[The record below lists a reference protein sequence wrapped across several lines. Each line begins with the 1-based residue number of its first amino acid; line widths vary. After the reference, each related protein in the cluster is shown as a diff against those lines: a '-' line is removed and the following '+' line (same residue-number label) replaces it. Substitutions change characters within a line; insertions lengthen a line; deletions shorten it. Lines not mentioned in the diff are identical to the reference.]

1 VIFKKRRFKKMK
13 VFENIKEK
21 FNFINKKES
30 NHFKNSDFDLDFISK
45 IQPIG
50 NIIFKEN
57 YIKKGDG
64 FETCI
69 EIYDYPETVRNFWLR
84 TITNSNVENLIVTI
98 DISTMDNEIVDKV
111 LEENLKENRYR
122 KNNERNITDRLKSN
136 TDYQKS
142 ILLHDKLYS
151 NSINIKLVKIR
162 IFLFDKSL
170 KNLESEVV
178 KLLNYLN
185 SKSFK
190 ASIFLNELEYEY
202 KSIYHPFKYQANC
215 FYNKRN
221 GKEIT
226 SETLG
231 AGLDY
236 NFSYLHDESGLI
248 YGTTKGGGY
257 VIFNPFLKNEQRKSY
272 NGILMGKMGSGKST
286 FLKKLALNNYILG
299 TKIRC
304 FDASGE
310 FKHLVK
316 KSNGKMINLNNPNN
330 IINPLQIYK
339 CSLNNSSDDEEIEEN
354 LENETENEIR
364 NKYYQNHLSKFQI
377 FFRYLSPNLDE
388 TYFDELS
395 ILLDNFYK
403 KVNFYKIINGEKIFI
418 DITKLNSNEYPILS
432 EFLTYISSVYNIESD
447 KLRKERLNVL
457 ELKLKTIVNLYGM
470 LFNGYS
476 TIDIQEENLVVFNIK
491 ELATLPNNIFSAVI
505 FNILNILW
513 QEMINNVDISK
524 YGNNIEDVK
533 LNNYLVIIDEAHRI
547 LNDDLDNK
555 TIKFFI
561 DFEREAR
568 KYLGSIWLSYHTI
581 DDAVKNDNVKK
592 EINKIFNLSQ
602 YKVIFEQ
609 DIQLKEKLMSVF
621 KDSITETEIDKI
633 SRFQI
638 GECLLSLNTDNNI
651 IFKVSLGLENE
662 RELIATGGK

>member
-1 VIFKKRRFKKMK
+1 MK
-13 VFENIKEK
+13 IIENLKEK
-21 FNFINKKES
+21 FNNIKNKES
-30 NHFKNSDFDLDFISK
+30 NHFKNSDFDLEFISK
-45 IQPIG
+45 IQPSG

-64 FETCI
+64 FETCV

-84 TITNSNVENLIVTI
+84 TITNFNIENLIVTI
-98 DISTMDNEIVDKV
+98 DISTMDNAIVDSV
-111 LEENLKENRYR
+111 LEKNLKENKYR
-122 KNNERNITDRLKSN
+122 TNNEKNITDRLKSKKDFQN
-136 TDYQKS
+136 S
-142 ILLHDKLYS
+142 VSLHDKLYS

-185 SKSFK
+185 GKSFK

-202 KSIYHPFKYQANC
+202 KSIYHPFKYQANS

-236 NFSYLHDESGLI
+236 NFSYLHDENGLI

-257 VIFNPFLKNEQRKSY
+257 VVFNPFLKNEQRKSY

-310 FKHLVK
+310 FKYLVK

-339 CSLNNSSDDEEIEEN
+339 SSLNNSSAEDIEDN
-354 LENETENEIR
+354 FDNETDNEIR
-364 NKYYQNHLSKFQI
+364 AKFYQNHLSKFQI

-395 ILLDNFYK
+395 ILLDDFYNK
-403 KVNFYKIINGEKIFI
+403 INFYKITNGEKIFI
-418 DITKLNSNEYPILS
+418 NITELNPNEYPILS
-432 EFLTYISSVYNIESD
+432 DFLTYINTIYNDETD
-447 KLRKERLNVL
+447 NLRKERLNVL
-457 ELKLKTIVNLYGM
+457 ELKLKTIVNVYGM

-476 TIDIQEENLVVFNIK
+476 TIDIQEEKLVVFNIK

-524 YGNNIEDVK
+524 YGNNIKDVK

-568 KYLGSIWLSYHTI
+568 KYLGAIWLSYHTI
-581 DDAVKNDNVKK
+581 DDAIKNDNVKK

>member
-1 VIFKKRRFKKMK
+1 MK
-13 VFENIKEK
+13 IIENLKEK
-21 FNFINKKES
+21 FNSIKKKES
-30 NHFKNSDFDLDFISK
+30 NHFKNSDFDLEFISK
-45 IQPIG
+45 IQPAG

-57 YIKKGDG
+57 YVKKGDG
-64 FETCI
+64 FETCV

-98 DISTMDNEIVDKV
+98 DISTMNNEIVDKV

-185 SKSFK
+185 GKSFK

-202 KSIYHPFKYQANC
+202 KSIYHPFKYQANS

-236 NFSYLHDESGLI
+236 NFSYLHDENGLI

-272 NGILMGKMGSGKST
+272 NGVLMGKMGSGKST

-310 FKHLVK
+310 FKYLVK

-339 CSLNNSSDDEEIEEN
+339 SSLNNSSDEDIEEN
-354 LENETENEIR
+354 FDDETDNEIR
-364 NKYYQNHLSKFQI
+364 AKFYQNHLSKFQI

-395 ILLDNFYK
+395 ILLDDFYK
-403 KVNFYKIINGEKIFI
+403 KINFYKITNGEKIFI
-418 DITKLNSNEYPILS
+418 NITELNSNEYPILS
-432 EFLTYISSVYNIESD
+432 DFLTYINTIYNDETD
-447 KLRKERLNVL
+447 NLRKERLNVL
-457 ELKLKTIVNLYGM
+457 ELKLKTIVNVYGM

-476 TIDIQEENLVVFNIK
+476 TIDIQNEDLVVFNIK

-524 YGNNIEDVK
+524 YGNNIKDVK

-581 DDAVKNDNVKK
+581 DDAIKNDNVKK

>member
-1 VIFKKRRFKKMK
+1 MK
-13 VFENIKEK
+13 IIENLKEK
-21 FNFINKKES
+21 FNSIKKKES
-30 NHFKNSDFDLDFISK
+30 NHFKNSDFDLEFISK
-45 IQPIG
+45 IQPAG

-57 YIKKGDG
+57 YVKKGDG
-64 FETCI
+64 FETCV

-98 DISTMDNEIVDKV
+98 DISTMNNEIVDKV

-185 SKSFK
+185 GKSFK

-202 KSIYHPFKYQANC
+202 KSIYHPFKYQANS

-236 NFSYLHDESGLI
+236 NFSYLHDENGLI

-272 NGILMGKMGSGKST
+272 NGVLMGKMGSGKST

-310 FKHLVK
+310 FKYLVK

-339 CSLNNSSDDEEIEEN
+339 CSLNNSSDEDIEEN
-354 LENETENEIR
+354 FDNETDNEIR
-364 NKYYQNHLSKFQI
+364 TKFYQNHLSKFQI

-395 ILLDNFYK
+395 ILLDDFYK
-403 KVNFYKIINGEKIFI
+403 KINFYKITNGEKIFI
-418 DITKLNSNEYPILS
+418 NITELNSNEYPILS
-432 EFLTYISSVYNIESD
+432 DFLTYINTIYNDETD
-447 KLRKERLNVL
+447 NLRKERLNVL
-457 ELKLKTIVNLYGM
+457 ELKLKTIVNVYGM

-476 TIDIQEENLVVFNIK
+476 TIDIQNEDLVVFNIK

-524 YGNNIEDVK
+524 YGNNIKDVK

-651 IFKVSLGLENE
+651 IFKVSLGLDNE

>member
-1 VIFKKRRFKKMK
+1 MKIIENFKK
-13 VFENIKEK
+13 K
-21 FNFINKKES
+21 FNSIKKKES
-30 NHFKNSDFDLDFISK
+30 THFKNSDFDLEFISK
-45 IQPIG
+45 IQPAG

-57 YIKKGDG
+57 YVKKGDG
-64 FETCI
+64 FETCV

-98 DISTMDNEIVDKV
+98 DISTMNNEIVDKV

-151 NSINIKLVKIR
+151 NAINIKLVKIR

-185 SKSFK
+185 GKSFK

-202 KSIYHPFKYQANC
+202 KSIYHPFKYQANS
-215 FYNKRN
+215 FYNKRT

-236 NFSYLHDESGLI
+236 NFSYLHDENGLI

-310 FKHLVK
+310 FKYLVK

-339 CSLNNSSDDEEIEEN
+339 CSLNNSSDEDIEEN
-354 LENETENEIR
+354 FDNETDNEIR
-364 NKYYQNHLSKFQI
+364 TKFYQNHLSKFQI

-395 ILLDNFYK
+395 ILLDDFYK
-403 KVNFYKIINGEKIFI
+403 KINFYKITNGEKIFI
-418 DITKLNSNEYPILS
+418 NITELNSNEYPILS
-432 EFLTYISSVYNIESD
+432 DFLTYINTIYNDETD
-447 KLRKERLNVL
+447 NLRKERLNVL
-457 ELKLKTIVNLYGM
+457 ELKLKTIVNVYGM

-651 IFKVSLGLENE
+651 IFKVSLGLDNE

>member
-1 VIFKKRRFKKMK
+1 MK

-21 FNFINKKES
+21 LNFINKKES

-57 YIKKGDG
+57 YIKKGNG

-395 ILLDNFYK
+395 ILLDDFYK
-403 KVNFYKIINGEKIFI
+403 KINFYKITNGEKIFI
-418 DITKLNSNEYPILS
+418 NITELNSNEYPILS
-432 EFLTYISSVYNIESD
+432 DFLTYINTIYNDETD
-447 KLRKERLNVL
+447 NLRKERLNVL
-457 ELKLKTIVNLYGM
+457 ELKLKTIVNVYGM

-524 YGNNIEDVK
+524 YGNNIKDVK

-547 LNDDLDNK
+547 LNDELDNK

>member
-1 VIFKKRRFKKMK
+1 MK
-13 VFENIKEK
+13 IIENLKEK
-21 FNFINKKES
+21 FNNIKNKES
-30 NHFKNSDFDLDFISK
+30 NHFKNSDFDLEFISK
-45 IQPIG
+45 IQPAG

-64 FETCI
+64 FETCV

-84 TITNSNVENLIVTI
+84 TITNFNIENLIVTI
-98 DISTMDNEIVDKV
+98 DISTMDNAIVDSV
-111 LEENLKENRYR
+111 LEKNLKENKYR
-122 KNNERNITDRLKSN
+122 TNNEKNITDRLKSKKDFQN
-136 TDYQKS
+136 S
-142 ILLHDKLYS
+142 VSLHDKLYS

-185 SKSFK
+185 GKSFK

-202 KSIYHPFKYQANC
+202 KSIYHPFKYQANS

-236 NFSYLHDESGLI
+236 NFSYLHDENGLI

-257 VIFNPFLKNEQRKSY
+257 VVFNPFLKNEQRKSY

-310 FKHLVK
+310 FKYLVK

-339 CSLNNSSDDEEIEEN
+339 SSLNNSSDEDIEDN
-354 LENETENEIR
+354 FDNETDNEIR
-364 NKYYQNHLSKFQI
+364 AKFYQNHLSKFQI

-395 ILLDNFYK
+395 ILLDDFYNK
-403 KVNFYKIINGEKIFI
+403 INFYKITNGEKIFI
-418 DITKLNSNEYPILS
+418 NITELNTNEYPILS
-432 EFLTYISSVYNIESD
+432 DFLTYINTIYNDETD
-447 KLRKERLNVL
+447 NLRKERLNVL
-457 ELKLKTIVNLYGM
+457 ELKLKTIVNVYGM

-476 TIDIQEENLVVFNIK
+476 TIDIQEEKLVVFNIK

-524 YGNNIEDVK
+524 YGNNIKDVK

-568 KYLGSIWLSYHTI
+568 KYLGAIWLSYHTI
-581 DDAVKNDNVKK
+581 DDAIKNDNVKK

>member
-1 VIFKKRRFKKMK
+1 
-13 VFENIKEK
+13 
-21 FNFINKKES
+21 
-30 NHFKNSDFDLDFISK
+30 
-45 IQPIG
+45 
-50 NIIFKEN
+50 
-57 YIKKGDG
+57 
-64 FETCI
+64 
-69 EIYDYPETVRNFWLR
+69 
-84 TITNSNVENLIVTI
+84 
-98 DISTMDNEIVDKV
+98 MDNAIVDSV
-111 LEENLKENRYR
+111 LEKNLKENKYR
-122 KNNERNITDRLKSN
+122 TNNEKNITDRLKSKKDFQN
-136 TDYQKS
+136 S
-142 ILLHDKLYS
+142 VSLHDKLYS

-185 SKSFK
+185 GKSFK

-202 KSIYHPFKYQANC
+202 KSIYHPFKYQANS

-236 NFSYLHDESGLI
+236 NFSYLHDENGLI

-257 VIFNPFLKNEQRKSY
+257 VVFNPFLNNEQRKSY
-272 NGILMGKMGSGKST
+272 NGILIGKMGSGKST

-310 FKHLVK
+310 FKYLVK

-339 CSLNNSSDDEEIEEN
+339 SSLNNSSDEDIEDN
-354 LENETENEIR
+354 FDNETDNEIR
-364 NKYYQNHLSKFQI
+364 AKFYQNHLSKFQI

-395 ILLDNFYK
+395 ILLDDFYNK
-403 KVNFYKIINGEKIFI
+403 INFYKITNGEKIFI
-418 DITKLNSNEYPILS
+418 NITELNPNEYPILS
-432 EFLTYISSVYNIESD
+432 DFLTYINTIYNDETD
-447 KLRKERLNVL
+447 NLRKERLNVL
-457 ELKLKTIVNLYGM
+457 ELKLKTIVNVYGM

-476 TIDIQEENLVVFNIK
+476 TIDIQEEKLVVFNIK

-524 YGNNIEDVK
+524 YGNNIKDVK

-568 KYLGSIWLSYHTI
+568 KYLGAIWLSYHTI
-581 DDAVKNDNVKK
+581 DDAIKNDNVKK

>member
-1 VIFKKRRFKKMK
+1 MK

-21 FNFINKKES
+21 LNFINKKES

-310 FKHLVK
+310 FKYLVK

-395 ILLDNFYK
+395 ILLDDFYK
-403 KVNFYKIINGEKIFI
+403 KINFYKITNGEKIFI
-418 DITKLNSNEYPILS
+418 NITELNSNEYPILS
-432 EFLTYISSVYNIESD
+432 DFLTYINTIYNDETD
-447 KLRKERLNVL
+447 NLRKERLNVL
-457 ELKLKTIVNLYGM
+457 ELKLKTIVNVYGM

-524 YGNNIEDVK
+524 YGNNIKDVK

-547 LNDDLDNK
+547 LNDELDNK

>member
-1 VIFKKRRFKKMK
+1 MK
-13 VFENIKEK
+13 IIENLKEK
-21 FNFINKKES
+21 FISIKKKES
-30 NHFKNSDFDLDFISK
+30 NHFKNSDFDLEFVSK
-45 IQPIG
+45 IQPAG

-98 DISTMDNEIVDKV
+98 DISTMNNEIVDKV

-185 SKSFK
+185 GKSFK

-202 KSIYHPFKYQANC
+202 KSIYHPFKYQANS

-236 NFSYLHDESGLI
+236 NFSYLHDENGLI

-272 NGILMGKMGSGKST
+272 NGVLMGKMGSGKST

-310 FKHLVK
+310 FKYLVK

-339 CSLNNSSDDEEIEEN
+339 SSLNNSSDEDIEEN
-354 LENETENEIR
+354 FDNETDNEIR
-364 NKYYQNHLSKFQI
+364 AKFYQNHLSKFQI

-395 ILLDNFYK
+395 ILLDDFYK
-403 KVNFYKIINGEKIFI
+403 KINFYKITNGEKIFI
-418 DITKLNSNEYPILS
+418 NITELNSNEYPILS
-432 EFLTYISSVYNIESD
+432 DFLTYINTIYNDETD
-447 KLRKERLNVL
+447 NLRKERLNVL
-457 ELKLKTIVNLYGM
+457 ELKLKTIVNVYGM

>member
-1 VIFKKRRFKKMK
+1 M
-13 VFENIKEK
+13 N
-21 FNFINKKES
+21 
-30 NHFKNSDFDLDFISK
+30 
-45 IQPIG
+45 
-50 NIIFKEN
+50 
-57 YIKKGDG
+57 
-64 FETCI
+64 
-69 EIYDYPETVRNFWLR
+69 
-84 TITNSNVENLIVTI
+84 
-98 DISTMDNEIVDKV
+98 NEIVDKV

-185 SKSFK
+185 GKSFK

-202 KSIYHPFKYQANC
+202 KSIYHPFKYQANS

-236 NFSYLHDESGLI
+236 NFSYLHDENGLI

-272 NGILMGKMGSGKST
+272 NGVLMGKMGSGKST

-310 FKHLVK
+310 FKYLVK

-339 CSLNNSSDDEEIEEN
+339 SSLNNSSDEDIEEN
-354 LENETENEIR
+354 FDNETDNEIR
-364 NKYYQNHLSKFQI
+364 AKFYQNHLSKFQI

-395 ILLDNFYK
+395 ILLDDFYK
-403 KVNFYKIINGEKIFI
+403 KINFYKITNGEKIFI
-418 DITKLNSNEYPILS
+418 NITELNSNEYPILS
-432 EFLTYISSVYNIESD
+432 DFLTYINTIYNDETD
-447 KLRKERLNVL
+447 NLRKERLNVL
-457 ELKLKTIVNLYGM
+457 ELKLKTIVNVYGM

-476 TIDIQEENLVVFNIK
+476 TIDIQNEDLVVFNIK

-581 DDAVKNDNVKK
+581 DDAVKSDNVKK

>member
-1 VIFKKRRFKKMK
+1 MK
-13 VFENIKEK
+13 IIENLKEK
-21 FNFINKKES
+21 FNNIKNKES
-30 NHFKNSDFDLDFISK
+30 NHFKNSDFDLEFISK
-45 IQPIG
+45 IQPAG

-64 FETCI
+64 FETCV

-84 TITNSNVENLIVTI
+84 TITNFNIENLIVTI
-98 DISTMDNEIVDKV
+98 DISTMDNAIVDSV
-111 LEENLKENRYR
+111 LEKNLKENKYR
-122 KNNERNITDRLKSN
+122 TNNEKNITDRLKSKKDFQN
-136 TDYQKS
+136 S
-142 ILLHDKLYS
+142 VSLHDKLYS

-185 SKSFK
+185 GKSFK

-202 KSIYHPFKYQANC
+202 KSIYHPFKYQANS

-236 NFSYLHDESGLI
+236 NFSYLHDENGLI

-257 VIFNPFLKNEQRKSY
+257 VVFNPFLKNEQRKSY

-310 FKHLVK
+310 FKYLVK

-339 CSLNNSSDDEEIEEN
+339 SSLNNSSDEDIEDN
-354 LENETENEIR
+354 FDNETDNEIR
-364 NKYYQNHLSKFQI
+364 AKFYQNHLSKFQI

-395 ILLDNFYK
+395 ILLDDFYNK
-403 KVNFYKIINGEKIFI
+403 INFYKITNGEKIFI
-418 DITKLNSNEYPILS
+418 NITELNPNEYPILS
-432 EFLTYISSVYNIESD
+432 DFLTYINTIYNDETD
-447 KLRKERLNVL
+447 NLRKERLNVL
-457 ELKLKTIVNLYGM
+457 ELKLKTIVNVYGM

-476 TIDIQEENLVVFNIK
+476 TIDIQEEKLVVFNIK

-505 FNILNILW
+505 FNILNTLW
-513 QEMINNVDISK
+513 QEMI
-524 YGNNIEDVK
+524 
-533 LNNYLVIIDEAHRI
+533 NNYLVIIDEAHRI

-568 KYLGSIWLSYHTI
+568 KYLGAIWLSYHTI
-581 DDAVKNDNVKK
+581 DDAIKNDNVKK

>member
-1 VIFKKRRFKKMK
+1 MK
-13 VFENIKEK
+13 IIENLKEK
-21 FNFINKKES
+21 FNSIKKKES
-30 NHFKNSDFDLDFISK
+30 NHFKNSDFDLEFISK
-45 IQPIG
+45 IQPAG

-57 YIKKGDG
+57 YVKKGDG
-64 FETCI
+64 FETCV

-98 DISTMDNEIVDKV
+98 DISTMNNEIVDKV

-185 SKSFK
+185 GKSFK

-202 KSIYHPFKYQANC
+202 KSIYHPFKYQANS

-236 NFSYLHDESGLI
+236 NFSYLHDENGLI

-272 NGILMGKMGSGKST
+272 NGVLMGKMGSGKST

-310 FKHLVK
+310 FKYLVK

-339 CSLNNSSDDEEIEEN
+339 SSLNNSSDEDIEEN
-354 LENETENEIR
+354 FDNETDNEIR
-364 NKYYQNHLSKFQI
+364 AKFYQNHLSKFQI

-395 ILLDNFYK
+395 ILLDDFYK
-403 KVNFYKIINGEKIFI
+403 KINFYKITNGEKIFI
-418 DITKLNSNEYPILS
+418 NITELNSNEYPILS
-432 EFLTYISSVYNIESD
+432 DFLTYINTIYNDETD
-447 KLRKERLNVL
+447 NLRKERLNVL
-457 ELKLKTIVNLYGM
+457 ELKLKTIVNVYGM

-476 TIDIQEENLVVFNIK
+476 TIYIQEENLVVFNIK

-524 YGNNIEDVK
+524 YGNNIKDVK

-581 DDAVKNDNVKK
+581 DDAIKNDNVKK

>member
-1 VIFKKRRFKKMK
+1 M
-13 VFENIKEK
+13 
-21 FNFINKKES
+21 
-30 NHFKNSDFDLDFISK
+30 
-45 IQPIG
+45 
-50 NIIFKEN
+50 
-57 YIKKGDG
+57 
-64 FETCI
+64 
-69 EIYDYPETVRNFWLR
+69 
-84 TITNSNVENLIVTI
+84 
-98 DISTMDNEIVDKV
+98 
-111 LEENLKENRYR
+111 
-122 KNNERNITDRLKSN
+122 
-136 TDYQKS
+136 
-142 ILLHDKLYS
+142 
-151 NSINIKLVKIR
+151 
-162 IFLFDKSL
+162 
-170 KNLESEVV
+170 
-178 KLLNYLN
+178 
-185 SKSFK
+185 
-190 ASIFLNELEYEY
+190 
-202 KSIYHPFKYQANC
+202 
-215 FYNKRN
+215 
-221 GKEIT
+221 
-226 SETLG
+226 
-231 AGLDY
+231 
-236 NFSYLHDESGLI
+236 
-248 YGTTKGGGY
+248 
-257 VIFNPFLKNEQRKSY
+257 
-272 NGILMGKMGSGKST
+272 
-286 FLKKLALNNYILG
+286 
-299 TKIRC
+299 
-304 FDASGE
+304 
-310 FKHLVK
+310 
-316 KSNGKMINLNNPNN
+316 
-330 IINPLQIYK
+330 
-339 CSLNNSSDDEEIEEN
+339 
-354 LENETENEIR
+354 
-364 NKYYQNHLSKFQI
+364 
-377 FFRYLSPNLDE
+377 SPNLDE

>member
-1 VIFKKRRFKKMK
+1 MK
-13 VFENIKEK
+13 IIENLKEK
-21 FNFINKKES
+21 FNSIKKKES
-30 NHFKNSDFDLDFISK
+30 NHFKNSDFDLEFISK
-45 IQPIG
+45 IQPAG

-57 YIKKGDG
+57 YVKKGDG
-64 FETCI
+64 FETCV

-98 DISTMDNEIVDKV
+98 DISTMNNEIVDKV

-142 ILLHDKLYS
+142 IVLHDKLYS

-185 SKSFK
+185 GKSFK

-202 KSIYHPFKYQANC
+202 KSIYHPFKYQANS

-236 NFSYLHDESGLI
+236 NFSYLHDENGLI

-272 NGILMGKMGSGKST
+272 NGVLMGKMGSGKST

-310 FKHLVK
+310 FKYLVK

-339 CSLNNSSDDEEIEEN
+339 SSLNNSSDEDIEDN
-354 LENETENEIR
+354 FDNETDNEIR
-364 NKYYQNHLSKFQI
+364 AKFYQNHLSKFQI

-395 ILLDNFYK
+395 ILLDDFYNK
-403 KVNFYKIINGEKIFI
+403 INFYKITNGEKIFI
-418 DITKLNSNEYPILS
+418 NITELNSNEYPILS
-432 EFLTYISSVYNIESD
+432 DFLTYINTIYNDETD
-447 KLRKERLNVL
+447 NLRKERLNVL
-457 ELKLKTIVNLYGM
+457 ELKLKTIVNVYGM

-476 TIDIQEENLVVFNIK
+476 TIDIQNEDLVVFNIK

-568 KYLGSIWLSYHTI
+568 KYLGAIWLSYHTI
-581 DDAVKNDNVKK
+581 DDAIKNDNVKK

>member
-1 VIFKKRRFKKMK
+1 MKIIENLKERF
-13 VFENIKEK
+13 NSIK
-21 FNFINKKES
+21 KKES
-30 NHFKNSDFDLDFISK
+30 NHFKNSDFDLEFISK
-45 IQPIG
+45 IQPAG

-98 DISTMDNEIVDKV
+98 DISTMNNEIVDKV

-185 SKSFK
+185 GKSFK

-202 KSIYHPFKYQANC
+202 KSIYHPFKYQANS

-236 NFSYLHDESGLI
+236 NFSYLHDENGLI

-310 FKHLVK
+310 FKYLVK
-316 KSNGKMINLNNPNN
+316 KANGKMINLNNPNN

-339 CSLNNSSDDEEIEEN
+339 SSLNNSSDEDIEDN
-354 LENETENEIR
+354 FNNETDNEIR
-364 NKYYQNHLSKFQI
+364 AKFYQNHLSKFQI

-395 ILLDNFYK
+395 ILLDDFYK
-403 KVNFYKIINGEKIFI
+403 KINFYKISNGEKIFI
-418 DITKLNSNEYPILS
+418 NITELNSNEYPILS
-432 EFLTYISSVYNIESD
+432 DFLTYINTIYNYETD
-447 KLRKERLNVL
+447 NLRKERLNVL
-457 ELKLKTIVNLYGM
+457 ELKLKTIVNVYGM
-470 LFNGYS
+470 LFNGFS

-568 KYLGSIWLSYHTI
+568 KYLGAIWLSYHTI
-581 DDAVKNDNVKK
+581 DDAIKNDNVKK

-651 IFKVSLGLENE
+651 IFKVSLGLEE
-662 RELIATGGK
+662 EKELIATGGK

>member
-1 VIFKKRRFKKMK
+1 MK
-13 VFENIKEK
+13 IIENLKEK
-21 FNFINKKES
+21 FNNIKKKES
-30 NHFKNSDFDLDFISK
+30 NHFKNSDFDLEFISK
-45 IQPIG
+45 IQPAG

-57 YIKKGDG
+57 YVKKGDG
-64 FETCI
+64 FETCV

-98 DISTMDNEIVDKV
+98 DISTMNNEIVDKV

-185 SKSFK
+185 GKSFK

-202 KSIYHPFKYQANC
+202 KSIYHPFKYQANS

-236 NFSYLHDESGLI
+236 NFSYLHDENGLI

-272 NGILMGKMGSGKST
+272 NGVLMGKMGSGKST

-310 FKHLVK
+310 FKYLVK

-339 CSLNNSSDDEEIEEN
+339 CSLNNSSDEDIEEN
-354 LENETENEIR
+354 FYNETDNEIR
-364 NKYYQNHLSKFQI
+364 TKFYQNHLSKFQI

-395 ILLDNFYK
+395 ILLDDFYK
-403 KVNFYKIINGEKIFI
+403 KINFYKITNGEKIFI
-418 DITKLNSNEYPILS
+418 NITELNSNEYPILS
-432 EFLTYISSVYNIESD
+432 DFLTYINTIYNDETD
-447 KLRKERLNVL
+447 NLRKERLNVL
-457 ELKLKTIVNLYGM
+457 ELKLKTIVNVYGM

-524 YGNNIEDVK
+524 YGNNIKDVK

>member
-1 VIFKKRRFKKMK
+1 MKIIENLKK
-13 VFENIKEK
+13 K
-21 FNFINKKES
+21 FNSIKKKES
-30 NHFKNSDFDLDFISK
+30 THFKNSDFDLEFISK
-45 IQPIG
+45 IQPAG

-57 YIKKGDG
+57 YVKKGDG
-64 FETCI
+64 FETCV

-98 DISTMDNEIVDKV
+98 DISTMNNEIVDKV

-185 SKSFK
+185 GKSFK

-202 KSIYHPFKYQANC
+202 KSIYHPFKYQANS

-236 NFSYLHDESGLI
+236 NFSYLHDENGLI

-272 NGILMGKMGSGKST
+272 NGVLMGKMGSGKST

-310 FKHLVK
+310 FKYLVK

-339 CSLNNSSDDEEIEEN
+339 SSLNNSSDEDIEEN
-354 LENETENEIR
+354 FDNETDNEIR
-364 NKYYQNHLSKFQI
+364 AKFYQNHLSKFQI

-395 ILLDNFYK
+395 ILLDDFYK
-403 KVNFYKIINGEKIFI
+403 KINFYKITNGEKIFI
-418 DITKLNSNEYPILS
+418 NITELNSNEYPILS
-432 EFLTYISSVYNIESD
+432 DFLTYINTIYNDETD
-447 KLRKERLNVL
+447 NLRKERLNVL
-457 ELKLKTIVNLYGM
+457 ELKLKTIVNVYGM

-476 TIDIQEENLVVFNIK
+476 TIDIQNEDLVVFNIK

>member
-1 VIFKKRRFKKMK
+1 MK
-13 VFENIKEK
+13 IIENLKEK
-21 FNFINKKES
+21 FNNIKNKES
-30 NHFKNSDFDLDFISK
+30 NHFKNSDFDLEFISK
-45 IQPIG
+45 IQPAG

-64 FETCI
+64 FETCV

-84 TITNSNVENLIVTI
+84 TITNFNIENLIVTI
-98 DISTMDNEIVDKV
+98 DISTMDNAIVDSV
-111 LEENLKENRYR
+111 LEKNLKENKYR
-122 KNNERNITDRLKSN
+122 TNNEKNITDRLKSKKDFQN
-136 TDYQKS
+136 S
-142 ILLHDKLYS
+142 VSLHDKLYS

-185 SKSFK
+185 GKSFK

-202 KSIYHPFKYQANC
+202 KSIYHPFKYQANS

-236 NFSYLHDESGLI
+236 NFSYLHDENGLI

-257 VIFNPFLKNEQRKSY
+257 VVFNPFLKNEQRKSY

-310 FKHLVK
+310 FKYLVK

-339 CSLNNSSDDEEIEEN
+339 SSLNNSSDEDIEDN
-354 LENETENEIR
+354 FDNETDNEIR
-364 NKYYQNHLSKFQI
+364 AKFYQNHLSKFQI
-377 FFRYLSPNLDE
+377 FFRYLSPNLEE

-395 ILLDNFYK
+395 ILLDDFYNK
-403 KVNFYKIINGEKIFI
+403 INFYKITNGEKIFI
-418 DITKLNSNEYPILS
+418 NITELNSNEYPILS
-432 EFLTYISSVYNIESD
+432 DFLTYINTIYNDETD
-447 KLRKERLNVL
+447 NLRKERLNVL
-457 ELKLKTIVNLYGM
+457 ELKLKTIVNVYGM

-476 TIDIQEENLVVFNIK
+476 TIDIQEEKLVVFNIK

-524 YGNNIEDVK
+524 YGNNIKDVK

-568 KYLGSIWLSYHTI
+568 KYLGAIWLSYHTI
-581 DDAVKNDNVKK
+581 DDAIKNDNVKK

>member
-1 VIFKKRRFKKMK
+1 MK
-13 VFENIKEK
+13 IIENLKEK
-21 FNFINKKES
+21 FNSIKKKES
-30 NHFKNSDFDLDFISK
+30 NHFKNSDFDLEFISK
-45 IQPIG
+45 IQPAG

-57 YIKKGDG
+57 YVKKGDG
-64 FETCI
+64 FETCV

-98 DISTMDNEIVDKV
+98 DISTMNNEIVDKV

-185 SKSFK
+185 GKSFK

-202 KSIYHPFKYQANC
+202 KSIYHPFKYQANS

-236 NFSYLHDESGLI
+236 NFSYLHDENGLI

-272 NGILMGKMGSGKST
+272 NGVLMGKMGSGKST

-310 FKHLVK
+310 FKYLVK

-339 CSLNNSSDDEEIEEN
+339 SSLNNSSDEDIEEN
-354 LENETENEIR
+354 FGNETDNEIR
-364 NKYYQNHLSKFQI
+364 AKFYQNHLSKFQI

-395 ILLDNFYK
+395 ILLDDFYK
-403 KVNFYKIINGEKIFI
+403 KINFYKITNGEKIFI
-418 DITKLNSNEYPILS
+418 NITELNSNEYPILS
-432 EFLTYISSVYNIESD
+432 DFLTYINTIYNDETD
-447 KLRKERLNVL
+447 NLRKERLNVL
-457 ELKLKTIVNLYGM
+457 ELKLKTIVNVYGM

-505 FNILNILW
+505 FNILNTLW

-524 YGNNIEDVK
+524 YGNNIKDLK

>member
-1 VIFKKRRFKKMK
+1 MIIRQG
-13 VFENIKEK
+13 I
-21 FNFINKKES
+21 S
-30 NHFKNSDFDLDFISK
+30 THFKNSDFDLEFISK
-45 IQPIG
+45 IQPAG

-57 YIKKGDG
+57 YVKKGDG
-64 FETCI
+64 FETCV

-98 DISTMDNEIVDKV
+98 DISTMNNEIVDKV

-185 SKSFK
+185 GKSFK

-202 KSIYHPFKYQANC
+202 KSIYHPFKYQANS

-236 NFSYLHDESGLI
+236 NFSYLHDENGLI

-310 FKHLVK
+310 FKYLVK

-339 CSLNNSSDDEEIEEN
+339 CSLNNSSDEDIEDN
-354 LENETENEIR
+354 FDNETDNEIR
-364 NKYYQNHLSKFQI
+364 TKFYQNHLSKFQI

-395 ILLDNFYK
+395 ILLDDFYK
-403 KVNFYKIINGEKIFI
+403 KINFYKIINGEKIFI
-418 DITKLNSNEYPILS
+418 NITGLNSNEYPILS
-432 EFLTYISSVYNIESD
+432 DFLTYINSIYDDEKDN
-447 KLRKERLNVL
+447 LRKERLNVL
-457 ELKLKTIVNLYGM
+457 ELKLKTIVNVYGM

-476 TIDIQEENLVVFNIK
+476 TIDIQNEDLVVFNIK

-524 YGNNIEDVK
+524 YGNNVEDVK

>member
-1 VIFKKRRFKKMK
+1 MK
-13 VFENIKEK
+13 IIENLKEK
-21 FNFINKKES
+21 FNNIKNKES
-30 NHFKNSDFDLDFISK
+30 NHFKNSDFDLEFISK
-45 IQPIG
+45 IQPAG

-64 FETCI
+64 FETCV

-84 TITNSNVENLIVTI
+84 TITNFNIENLIVTI
-98 DISTMDNEIVDKV
+98 DISTMDNAIVDSV
-111 LEENLKENRYR
+111 LEKNLKENKYR
-122 KNNERNITDRLKSN
+122 TNNEKNITDRLKSKKDFQN
-136 TDYQKS
+136 S
-142 ILLHDKLYS
+142 VSLHDKLYS

-185 SKSFK
+185 GKSFK

-236 NFSYLHDESGLI
+236 NFSYLHDENGLI

-257 VIFNPFLKNEQRKSY
+257 VVFNPFLKNEQRKSY

-310 FKHLVK
+310 FKYLVK

-339 CSLNNSSDDEEIEEN
+339 SSLNNSSDEDIEDN
-354 LENETENEIR
+354 FDNETDNEIR
-364 NKYYQNHLSKFQI
+364 AKFYQNHLSKFQI

-395 ILLDNFYK
+395 ILLDDFYNK
-403 KVNFYKIINGEKIFI
+403 INFYKITNGEKIFI
-418 DITKLNSNEYPILS
+418 NITELNSNEYPILS
-432 EFLTYISSVYNIESD
+432 DFLTYINIIYNDETD
-447 KLRKERLNVL
+447 NLRKERLNVL
-457 ELKLKTIVNLYGM
+457 ELKLKTIVNVYGM

-476 TIDIQEENLVVFNIK
+476 TIDIQEEKLVVFNIK

-524 YGNNIEDVK
+524 YGNNIKDVK

-568 KYLGSIWLSYHTI
+568 KYLGAIWLSYHTI
-581 DDAVKNDNVKK
+581 DDAIKNDNVKK

>member
-1 VIFKKRRFKKMK
+1 MK
-13 VFENIKEK
+13 IIENLKEK
-21 FNFINKKES
+21 FNSIKKKES
-30 NHFKNSDFDLDFISK
+30 NHFKNSDFDLEFISK
-45 IQPIG
+45 IQPAG

-57 YIKKGDG
+57 YVKKGDG
-64 FETCI
+64 FETCV

-98 DISTMDNEIVDKV
+98 DISTMNNEIVDKV

-185 SKSFK
+185 GKSFK

-202 KSIYHPFKYQANC
+202 KSIYHPFKYQANS

-236 NFSYLHDESGLI
+236 NFSYLHDENGLI

-310 FKHLVK
+310 FKYLVK

-339 CSLNNSSDDEEIEEN
+339 CSLNNSSDEDIEEN
-354 LENETENEIR
+354 FDNETDNEIR
-364 NKYYQNHLSKFQI
+364 TKFYQNHLSKFQI

-395 ILLDNFYK
+395 ILLDDFYNK
-403 KVNFYKIINGEKIFI
+403 INFYKITNGEKIFI
-418 DITKLNSNEYPILS
+418 NITELNSNEYPILS
-432 EFLTYISSVYNIESD
+432 DFLTYINTIYNDETD
-447 KLRKERLNVL
+447 NLRKERLNVL
-457 ELKLKTIVNLYGM
+457 ELKLKTIVNVYGM

-476 TIDIQEENLVVFNIK
+476 TIDIQNEDLVVFNIK

-524 YGNNIEDVK
+524 YGNNIKDVK

-651 IFKVSLGLENE
+651 IFKVSLGLDNE

>member
-1 VIFKKRRFKKMK
+1 MK

-236 NFSYLHDESGLI
+236 NFSYLHDQSGLI

-395 ILLDNFYK
+395 ILLDDFYNK
-403 KVNFYKIINGEKIFI
+403 INFYKITNGEKIFI
-418 DITKLNSNEYPILS
+418 NITELNSNEYPILS
-432 EFLTYISSVYNIESD
+432 DFLTYINTIYNDETD
-447 KLRKERLNVL
+447 NLRKERLNVL
-457 ELKLKTIVNLYGM
+457 ELKLKTIVNVYGM

-547 LNDDLDNK
+547 LNDELDNK

-568 KYLGSIWLSYHTI
+568 KYLGAIWLSYHTI
-581 DDAVKNDNVKK
+581 DDAIKNDNVKK

-609 DIQLKEKLMSVF
+609 DVQLKEKLMSVF

-651 IFKVSLGLENE
+651 IFKVSLGLDNE
-662 RELIATGGK
+662 KKLIATGGK

>member
-1 VIFKKRRFKKMK
+1 
-13 VFENIKEK
+13 
-21 FNFINKKES
+21 
-30 NHFKNSDFDLDFISK
+30 
-45 IQPIG
+45 
-50 NIIFKEN
+50 
-57 YIKKGDG
+57 
-64 FETCI
+64 
-69 EIYDYPETVRNFWLR
+69 
-84 TITNSNVENLIVTI
+84 
-98 DISTMDNEIVDKV
+98 
-111 LEENLKENRYR
+111 
-122 KNNERNITDRLKSN
+122 
-136 TDYQKS
+136 
-142 ILLHDKLYS
+142 
-151 NSINIKLVKIR
+151 
-162 IFLFDKSL
+162 
-170 KNLESEVV
+170 
-178 KLLNYLN
+178 
-185 SKSFK
+185 
-190 ASIFLNELEYEY
+190 
-202 KSIYHPFKYQANC
+202 
-215 FYNKRN
+215 
-221 GKEIT
+221 
-226 SETLG
+226 
-231 AGLDY
+231 
-236 NFSYLHDESGLI
+236 
-248 YGTTKGGGY
+248 
-257 VIFNPFLKNEQRKSY
+257 
-272 NGILMGKMGSGKST
+272 MGKMGSGKST

-310 FKHLVK
+310 FKYLVK

-339 CSLNNSSDDEEIEEN
+339 SSLNNSSDEDIEDN
-354 LENETENEIR
+354 FDNETDNEIR
-364 NKYYQNHLSKFQI
+364 AKFYQNHLSKFQI
-377 FFRYLSPNLDE
+377 FFRYLSPNLEE

-395 ILLDNFYK
+395 ILLDDFYK
-403 KVNFYKIINGEKIFI
+403 KINFYKITNGEKIFI
-418 DITKLNSNEYPILS
+418 NITELNSNEYPILS
-432 EFLTYISSVYNIESD
+432 DFLTYINTIYNNETD
-447 KLRKERLNVL
+447 NLRKERLNVL
-457 ELKLKTIVNLYGM
+457 ELKLKTIVNVYGM

-476 TIDIQEENLVVFNIK
+476 TIDIQNEDLVVFNIK

-568 KYLGSIWLSYHTI
+568 KYLGAIWLSYHTI
-581 DDAVKNDNVKK
+581 DDAIKNDNVKK

>member
-1 VIFKKRRFKKMK
+1 MK
-13 VFENIKEK
+13 IIENLKEK
-21 FNFINKKES
+21 FNNIKNKES
-30 NHFKNSDFDLDFISK
+30 NHFKNSDFDLEFISK
-45 IQPIG
+45 IQPAG

-64 FETCI
+64 FETCV

-84 TITNSNVENLIVTI
+84 TITNFNIENLIVTI
-98 DISTMDNEIVDKV
+98 DISTMDNAIVDSV
-111 LEENLKENRYR
+111 LEKNLKENKYR
-122 KNNERNITDRLKSN
+122 TNNEKNITDRLKSKKDFQN
-136 TDYQKS
+136 S
-142 ILLHDKLYS
+142 VSLHDKLYS

-185 SKSFK
+185 GKSFK

-202 KSIYHPFKYQANC
+202 KSIYHPFKYQANS

-236 NFSYLHDESGLI
+236 NFSYLHDENGLI

-257 VIFNPFLKNEQRKSY
+257 VVFNPFLKNEQRKSY

-310 FKHLVK
+310 FKYLVK

-339 CSLNNSSDDEEIEEN
+339 SSLNNSSDEDIEDN
-354 LENETENEIR
+354 FDNETDNEIR
-364 NKYYQNHLSKFQI
+364 AKFYQNHLSKFQI

-395 ILLDNFYK
+395 ILLDDFYNK
-403 KVNFYKIINGEKIFI
+403 INFYKITNGEKIFI
-418 DITKLNSNEYPILS
+418 NITELNSNEYPILS
-432 EFLTYISSVYNIESD
+432 DFLTYINTIYNDETD
-447 KLRKERLNVL
+447 NLRKERLNVL
-457 ELKLKTIVNLYGM
+457 ELKLKTIVNVYGM

-476 TIDIQEENLVVFNIK
+476 TIDIQEEKLVVFNIK

-524 YGNNIEDVK
+524 YGNNIKDVK

-568 KYLGSIWLSYHTI
+568 KYLGAIWLSYHTI
-581 DDAVKNDNVKK
+581 DDAIKNDNVKK

>member
-1 VIFKKRRFKKMK
+1 MK
-13 VFENIKEK
+13 IIENLKEK
-21 FNFINKKES
+21 FNSIKKKES
-30 NHFKNSDFDLDFISK
+30 THFKNSDFDLEFISK
-45 IQPIG
+45 IQPAG

-57 YIKKGDG
+57 YVKKGDG
-64 FETCI
+64 FETCV

-98 DISTMDNEIVDKV
+98 DISTMNNEIVDKV

-185 SKSFK
+185 GKSFK

-202 KSIYHPFKYQANC
+202 KSIYHPFKYQANS

-236 NFSYLHDESGLI
+236 NFSYLHDENGLI

-272 NGILMGKMGSGKST
+272 NGVLMGKMGSGKST

-310 FKHLVK
+310 FKYLVK

-339 CSLNNSSDDEEIEEN
+339 SSLNNSSDEDIEEN
-354 LENETENEIR
+354 FDNETDNEIR
-364 NKYYQNHLSKFQI
+364 AKFYQNHLSKFQI

-395 ILLDNFYK
+395 ILLDDFYK
-403 KVNFYKIINGEKIFI
+403 KINFYKITNGEKIFI
-418 DITKLNSNEYPILS
+418 NITELNSNEYPILS
-432 EFLTYISSVYNIESD
+432 DFLTYINTIYNDETD
-447 KLRKERLNVL
+447 NLRKERLNVL
-457 ELKLKTIVNLYGM
+457 ELKLKTIVNVYGM

-476 TIDIQEENLVVFNIK
+476 TIDIQNEDLVVFNIK

>member
-1 VIFKKRRFKKMK
+1 MK
-13 VFENIKEK
+13 IIENLKEK
-21 FNFINKKES
+21 FNSIKKKES
-30 NHFKNSDFDLDFISK
+30 NHFKNSDFDLEFISK
-45 IQPIG
+45 IQPAG

-57 YIKKGDG
+57 YVKKGDG
-64 FETCI
+64 FETCV

-98 DISTMDNEIVDKV
+98 DISTMNNEIVDKV

-185 SKSFK
+185 GKSFK

-202 KSIYHPFKYQANC
+202 KSIYHPFKYQANS

-236 NFSYLHDESGLI
+236 NFSYLHDENGLI

-310 FKHLVK
+310 FKYLVK

-339 CSLNNSSDDEEIEEN
+339 CSLNNSSDEDIEDN
-354 LENETENEIR
+354 FDNETDNEIR
-364 NKYYQNHLSKFQI
+364 TKFYQNHLSKFQI

-395 ILLDNFYK
+395 ILLDDFYK
-403 KVNFYKIINGEKIFI
+403 KINFYKIINGEKIFI
-418 DITKLNSNEYPILS
+418 NITGLNSNEYPILS
-432 EFLTYISSVYNIESD
+432 DFLTYINSIYDDEKDN
-447 KLRKERLNVL
+447 LRKERLNVL
-457 ELKLKTIVNLYGM
+457 ELKLKTIVNVYGM

-476 TIDIQEENLVVFNIK
+476 TIDIQNEDLVVFNIK

-524 YGNNIEDVK
+524 YGNNVEDVK

>member
-1 VIFKKRRFKKMK
+1 MK

-272 NGILMGKMGSGKST
+272 NGVLMGKMGSGKST

-354 LENETENEIR
+354 FDNETDNEIR
-364 NKYYQNHLSKFQI
+364 TKFYQNHLSKFQI

-395 ILLDNFYK
+395 ILLDDFYK
-403 KVNFYKIINGEKIFI
+403 KINFYKITNGEKIFI
-418 DITKLNSNEYPILS
+418 NITELNSNEYPILS
-432 EFLTYISSVYNIESD
+432 DFLTYINTIYNDETD
-447 KLRKERLNVL
+447 NLRKERLNVL
-457 ELKLKTIVNLYGM
+457 ELKLKTIVNVYGM

-476 TIDIQEENLVVFNIK
+476 TIDIQNEDMVVFNIK

-524 YGNNIEDVK
+524 YGNNIKDVK

>member
-1 VIFKKRRFKKMK
+1 MK
-13 VFENIKEK
+13 IIENLKEK
-21 FNFINKKES
+21 FNNIKNKES
-30 NHFKNSDFDLDFISK
+30 NHFKNSDFDLEFISK
-45 IQPIG
+45 IQPAG

-64 FETCI
+64 FETCV

-84 TITNSNVENLIVTI
+84 TITNFNIENLIVTI
-98 DISTMDNEIVDKV
+98 DISTMDNAIVDSV
-111 LEENLKENRYR
+111 LEKNLKENKYR
-122 KNNERNITDRLKSN
+122 TNNEKNITDRLKSKKDFQN
-136 TDYQKS
+136 S
-142 ILLHDKLYS
+142 VSLHDKLYS

-185 SKSFK
+185 GKSFK

-202 KSIYHPFKYQANC
+202 KSIYHPFKYQANS

-236 NFSYLHDESGLI
+236 NFSYLHDENGLI

-257 VIFNPFLKNEQRKSY
+257 VVFNPFLKNEQRKSY

-310 FKHLVK
+310 FKYLVK

-339 CSLNNSSDDEEIEEN
+339 SSLNNSSDEDIEDN
-354 LENETENEIR
+354 FDNKTDNEIR
-364 NKYYQNHLSKFQI
+364 AKFYQNHLSKFQI

-395 ILLDNFYK
+395 ILLDDFYNK
-403 KVNFYKIINGEKIFI
+403 INFYKITNGEKIFI
-418 DITKLNSNEYPILS
+418 NITELNPNEYPILS
-432 EFLTYISSVYNIESD
+432 DFLTYINTIYNDETD
-447 KLRKERLNVL
+447 NLRKERLNVL
-457 ELKLKTIVNLYGM
+457 ELKLKTIVNVYGM

-476 TIDIQEENLVVFNIK
+476 TIDIQEEKLVVFNIK

-524 YGNNIEDVK
+524 YGNNIKDVK

-568 KYLGSIWLSYHTI
+568 KYLGAIWLSYHTI
-581 DDAVKNDNVKK
+581 DDAIKNDNVKK

>member
-1 VIFKKRRFKKMK
+1 MK

-215 FYNKRN
+215 FSNKRN

-395 ILLDNFYK
+395 ILLDDFYNK
-403 KVNFYKIINGEKIFI
+403 INFYKITNGEKIFI
-418 DITKLNSNEYPILS
+418 NITELNSNEYPILS
-432 EFLTYISSVYNIESD
+432 DFLTYINTTYNDETD
-447 KLRKERLNVL
+447 NLRKERLNVL
-457 ELKLKTIVNLYGM
+457 ELKLKTIVNVYGM

-476 TIDIQEENLVVFNIK
+476 TIDIQNEDLVVFNIK

-524 YGNNIEDVK
+524 YGNNIKDVK
-533 LNNYLVIIDEAHRI
+533 LNKYLVIIDEAHRI
-547 LNDDLDNK
+547 LNDDLDSK

-568 KYLGSIWLSYHTI
+568 KYLGAIWLSYHTI
-581 DDAVKNDNVKK
+581 DDAIKNDNVKK

-651 IFKVSLGLENE
+651 IFKVSLGLDNE
-662 RELIATGGK
+662 KELIATGGK

>member
-1 VIFKKRRFKKMK
+1 MK
-13 VFENIKEK
+13 IIENLKEK
-21 FNFINKKES
+21 FNSIKKKES
-30 NHFKNSDFDLDFISK
+30 NHFKNSDFDLEFISK
-45 IQPIG
+45 IQPAG

-57 YIKKGDG
+57 YVKKGDG
-64 FETCI
+64 FETCV

-84 TITNSNVENLIVTI
+84 KITNSNVENLIVTI
-98 DISTMDNEIVDKV
+98 DISTMNNDIVDTV
-111 LEENLKENRYR
+111 LEKNLKENKYR
-122 KNNERNITDRLKSN
+122 TNNEKNITDRLKSKKDFQN
-136 TDYQKS
+136 S
-142 ILLHDKLYS
+142 VSLHDKLYS

-162 IFLFDKSL
+162 IFLYDKSL

-185 SKSFK
+185 GKSFK

-202 KSIYHPFKYQANC
+202 KSIYHPFKYQANS

-236 NFSYLHDESGLI
+236 NFSYLHDENGLI

-310 FKHLVK
+310 FKYLVK

-339 CSLNNSSDDEEIEEN
+339 CSLNNSSDEDIEEN
-354 LENETENEIR
+354 FDNETDNEIR
-364 NKYYQNHLSKFQI
+364 TKFYQNHLSKFQI

-395 ILLDNFYK
+395 ILLDDFYK
-403 KVNFYKIINGEKIFI
+403 KINFYKITNGEKIFI
-418 DITKLNSNEYPILS
+418 NITELNSNEYPILS
-432 EFLTYISSVYNIESD
+432 DFLTYINTIYNDETD
-447 KLRKERLNVL
+447 NLRKERLNVL
-457 ELKLKTIVNLYGM
+457 ELKLKTIVNVYGM

-476 TIDIQEENLVVFNIK
+476 TIDIQNEDLVVFNIK

-524 YGNNIEDVK
+524 YGNNIKDVK

-651 IFKVSLGLENE
+651 IFKVSLGLDNE

>member
-1 VIFKKRRFKKMK
+1 MK
-13 VFENIKEK
+13 IIENLKEK
-21 FNFINKKES
+21 FISIKKKES
-30 NHFKNSDFDLDFISK
+30 NHFKNSDFDLEFISK
-45 IQPIG
+45 IQPAG

-98 DISTMDNEIVDKV
+98 DISTMNNEIVDKV

-185 SKSFK
+185 GKSFK

-202 KSIYHPFKYQANC
+202 KSIYHPFKYQANS

-236 NFSYLHDESGLI
+236 NFSYLHDENGLI

-310 FKHLVK
+310 FKYLVK
-316 KSNGKMINLNNPNN
+316 KANGKMINLNNPNN

-339 CSLNNSSDDEEIEEN
+339 SSLNNSSDEDIEDN
-354 LENETENEIR
+354 FNNETDNEIR
-364 NKYYQNHLSKFQI
+364 AKFYQNHLSKFQI

-395 ILLDNFYK
+395 ILLDDFYK
-403 KVNFYKIINGEKIFI
+403 KINFYKIKNGEKIFI
-418 DITKLNSNEYPILS
+418 NITELNSNEYPILS
-432 EFLTYISSVYNIESD
+432 DFLTYINTIYNDETD
-447 KLRKERLNVL
+447 NLRKERLNVL
-457 ELKLKTIVNLYGM
+457 ELKLKTIVNVYGM

-476 TIDIQEENLVVFNIK
+476 TIDIQNEDLVVFNIK

>member
-1 VIFKKRRFKKMK
+1 MK
-13 VFENIKEK
+13 IIENLKEK
-21 FNFINKKES
+21 FNSIKKKES
-30 NHFKNSDFDLDFISK
+30 NHFKNSDFDLEFISK
-45 IQPIG
+45 IQPAG

-57 YIKKGDG
+57 YVKKGDG
-64 FETCI
+64 FETCV

-98 DISTMDNEIVDKV
+98 DISTMNNEIVDKV

-185 SKSFK
+185 GKSFK

-202 KSIYHPFKYQANC
+202 KSIYHPFKYQANS

-236 NFSYLHDESGLI
+236 NFSYLHDENGLI

-272 NGILMGKMGSGKST
+272 NGVLIGKMGSGKST

-310 FKHLVK
+310 FKYLVK

-339 CSLNNSSDDEEIEEN
+339 SSLNNSSDEDIEEN
-354 LENETENEIR
+354 FDNETDNEIR
-364 NKYYQNHLSKFQI
+364 AKFYQNHLSKFQI

-395 ILLDNFYK
+395 ILLDDFYK
-403 KVNFYKIINGEKIFI
+403 KINFYKITNGEKIFI
-418 DITKLNSNEYPILS
+418 NITELNSNEYPILS
-432 EFLTYISSVYNIESD
+432 DFLTYINTIYNDETD
-447 KLRKERLNVL
+447 NLRKERLNVL
-457 ELKLKTIVNLYGM
+457 ELKLKTIVNVYGM

-524 YGNNIEDVK
+524 YGNNIKDVK

>member
-1 VIFKKRRFKKMK
+1 MK
-13 VFENIKEK
+13 TIENLKEK
-21 FNFINKKES
+21 FNSIKKKES
-30 NHFKNSDFDLDFISK
+30 NHFKNSDFDLEFISK
-45 IQPIG
+45 IQPAG

-57 YIKKGDG
+57 YVKKGDG
-64 FETCI
+64 FETCV

-98 DISTMDNEIVDKV
+98 DISTMNNEIVDKV

-185 SKSFK
+185 GKSFK

-202 KSIYHPFKYQANC
+202 KSIYHPFKYQANS

-236 NFSYLHDESGLI
+236 NFSYLHDENGLI

-272 NGILMGKMGSGKST
+272 NGVLMGKMGSGKST

-310 FKHLVK
+310 FKYLVK

-339 CSLNNSSDDEEIEEN
+339 CSLNNSSDEDIEEN
-354 LENETENEIR
+354 FDNETDNEIR
-364 NKYYQNHLSKFQI
+364 TKFYQNHLSKFQI

-395 ILLDNFYK
+395 ILLDDFYK
-403 KVNFYKIINGEKIFI
+403 KINFYKITNGEKIFI
-418 DITKLNSNEYPILS
+418 NITELNSNEYPILS
-432 EFLTYISSVYNIESD
+432 DFLTYINTIYNDETD
-447 KLRKERLNVL
+447 NLRKERLNVL
-457 ELKLKTIVNLYGM
+457 ELKLKTIVNVYGM

-476 TIDIQEENLVVFNIK
+476 TIDIQNEDLVVFNIK

-524 YGNNIEDVK
+524 YGNNIKDVK

-651 IFKVSLGLENE
+651 IFKVSLGLDNE

>member
-1 VIFKKRRFKKMK
+1 MK

-491 ELATLPNNIFSAVI
+491 ELATLPNNIFSAII

-524 YGNNIEDVK
+524 YGNNVENVD

-568 KYLGSIWLSYHTI
+568 KYLGAIWLSYHTI
-581 DDAVKNDNVKK
+581 DDAIKNDNIKK

-609 DIQLKEKLMSVF
+609 DIQLKEKLINVF

>member
-1 VIFKKRRFKKMK
+1 MK
-13 VFENIKEK
+13 IIENLKEK
-21 FNFINKKES
+21 FNNIKNKES
-30 NHFKNSDFDLDFISK
+30 NHFKNSDFDLEFISK
-45 IQPIG
+45 IQPAG

-64 FETCI
+64 FETCV

-84 TITNSNVENLIVTI
+84 TITNFNIENLIVTI
-98 DISTMDNEIVDKV
+98 DISTMDNAIVDSV
-111 LEENLKENRYR
+111 LEKNLKENKYR
-122 KNNERNITDRLKSN
+122 TNNEKNITDRLKSKKDFQN
-136 TDYQKS
+136 S
-142 ILLHDKLYS
+142 VSLHDKLYS

-185 SKSFK
+185 GKSFK

-202 KSIYHPFKYQANC
+202 KSIYHPFKYQANS

-236 NFSYLHDESGLI
+236 NFSYLHDENGLI

-257 VIFNPFLKNEQRKSY
+257 VVFNPFLKNEQRKSY

-310 FKHLVK
+310 FKYLVK

-339 CSLNNSSDDEEIEEN
+339 SSLNNSSDEDIEDN
-354 LENETENEIR
+354 FDNETDNEIR
-364 NKYYQNHLSKFQI
+364 AKFYQNHLSKFQI

-395 ILLDNFYK
+395 ILLDDFYNK
-403 KVNFYKIINGEKIFI
+403 INFYKITNGEKIFI
-418 DITKLNSNEYPILS
+418 NITELNPNEYPILS
-432 EFLTYISSVYNIESD
+432 DFLTYINTIYNDETD
-447 KLRKERLNVL
+447 NLRKERLNVL
-457 ELKLKTIVNLYGM
+457 ELKLKTIVNVYGM

-476 TIDIQEENLVVFNIK
+476 TIDIQEEKLVVFNIK

-524 YGNNIEDVK
+524 YGNNIKDVK

-568 KYLGSIWLSYHTI
+568 KYLGAIWLSYHTI
-581 DDAVKNDNVKK
+581 DDAIKNDNVKK

-638 GECLLSLNTDNNI
+638 GECLLSLNTDNHI

>member
-1 VIFKKRRFKKMK
+1 MKIIENFKK
-13 VFENIKEK
+13 K
-21 FNFINKKES
+21 FNSIKKKES
-30 NHFKNSDFDLDFISK
+30 THFKNSDFDLEFISK
-45 IQPIG
+45 IQPAG

-57 YIKKGDG
+57 YVKKGDG
-64 FETCI
+64 FETCV

-98 DISTMDNEIVDKV
+98 DISTMNNEIVDKV

-185 SKSFK
+185 GKSFK

-202 KSIYHPFKYQANC
+202 KSIYHPFKYQANS

-236 NFSYLHDESGLI
+236 NFSYLHDENGLI

-272 NGILMGKMGSGKST
+272 NGVLMGKMGSGKST

-310 FKHLVK
+310 FKYLVK

-339 CSLNNSSDDEEIEEN
+339 CSLNNSSDEDIEEN
-354 LENETENEIR
+354 FDNETDNEIR
-364 NKYYQNHLSKFQI
+364 TKFYQNHLSKFQI

-395 ILLDNFYK
+395 ILLDDFYK
-403 KVNFYKIINGEKIFI
+403 KINFYKITNGEKIFI
-418 DITKLNSNEYPILS
+418 NITELNSNEYPILS
-432 EFLTYISSVYNIESD
+432 DFLTYINTIYNDETD
-447 KLRKERLNVL
+447 NLRKERLNVL
-457 ELKLKTIVNLYGM
+457 ELKLKTIVNVYGM

-476 TIDIQEENLVVFNIK
+476 TIDIQNEDLVVFNIK

-524 YGNNIEDVK
+524 YGNNIKDVK

-651 IFKVSLGLENE
+651 IFKVSLGLDNE

>member
-1 VIFKKRRFKKMK
+1 MK
-13 VFENIKEK
+13 IIENLKEK
-21 FNFINKKES
+21 FNSIKKKES
-30 NHFKNSDFDLDFISK
+30 NHFKNSDFDLEFISK
-45 IQPIG
+45 IQPAG

-98 DISTMDNEIVDKV
+98 DISTMNNEIVDKV

-185 SKSFK
+185 GKSFK

-202 KSIYHPFKYQANC
+202 KSIYHPFKYQANS

-236 NFSYLHDESGLI
+236 NFSYLHDENGLI

-310 FKHLVK
+310 FKYLVK
-316 KSNGKMINLNNPNN
+316 KANGKMINLNNPNN

-339 CSLNNSSDDEEIEEN
+339 SSLNNSSDEDIEDN
-354 LENETENEIR
+354 FDNETDNEIR
-364 NKYYQNHLSKFQI
+364 AKFYQNHLSKFQI

-395 ILLDNFYK
+395 ILLDDFYK
-403 KVNFYKIINGEKIFI
+403 KINFYKISNGEKIFI
-418 DITKLNSNEYPILS
+418 NITGLNSNEYPILS
-432 EFLTYISSVYNIESD
+432 DFLTYINTIYNDEIDS
-447 KLRKERLNVL
+447 LRKERLNVL
-457 ELKLKTIVNLYGM
+457 ELKLKTIVNVYGM

-476 TIDIQEENLVVFNIK
+476 TIDIQNEDLVVFNIK